1 MRREVRAAEAQ
12 CAKAEALDI
21 ELAALPLPSYSCIQ
35 PDGQSAIV
43 TKSSECDA
51 ELARRETM
59 RARVLAD
66 TRVTVRHVSDA
77 AWVERELSEVIVH
90 VSEEE
95 EEEEDEKNGGG
106 RPVIKRSRRWV
117 NSTATRSPIHSR
129 ARARCSLMY
138 TCTIEPD

>member
-1 MRREVRAAEAQ
+1 MLAIYCAIFVFLCFFLKYRYQRWLGRGERAVRREVRAAEAQ

-43 TKSSECDA
+43 TKSSECDV
-51 ELARRETM
+51 EMQRRETM

-95 EEEEDEKNGGG
+95 EDEDEEEKNGGA
-106 RPVIKRSRRWV
+106 P
-117 NSTATRSPIHSR
+117 TRHQ
-129 ARARCSLMY
+129 
-138 TCTIEPD
+138 T

>member
-35 PDGQSAIV
+35 PDGASAIV
-43 TKSSECDA
+43 TKSSECDV
-51 ELARRETM
+51 EMQRRETM

-95 EEEEDEKNGGG
+95 EDEDDGEDEKNGGG
-106 RPVIKRSRRWV
+106 
-117 NSTATRSPIHSR
+117 ATSHQ
-129 ARARCSLMY
+129 
-138 TCTIEPD
+138 T